1 MFKNII
7 VYQDFIVIPILNKLC
22 KEKKSNYK
30 SMHFLAWGNQKL
42 EERNV
47 QILIKMKMAFTQL
60 PLFKSWRETAVKWT
74 DFDINTLP

>member
-1 MFKNII
+1 
-7 VYQDFIVIPILNKLC
+7 
-22 KEKKSNYK
+22 
-30 SMHFLAWGNQKL
+30 MHFLAWGNQKL